1 MRRKEIDSG
10 TEVVD
15 DPEFAQAVSKAKAA
29 MASRFAPSQTVARAG
44 TMLRMVQQGLRDMQ
58 EVDRDRILLGFLGIV
73 VFGRS
78 MTLVM
83 QNLRRHDQVA
93 FDSWYALWQE
103 EMKGD
108 SLMRYFCDLRTMVIH
123 HDAPAIGILLAG
135 FGENVPPI
143 GSITIDGLPLP
154 ERHLGQPL
162 DDTSM
167 GNLSRLYVA
176 YLQRMFDSFAPVA
189 FEIQDRLI
197 EAESR

>member
-1 MRRKEIDSG
+1 M
-10 TEVVD
+10 
-15 DPEFAQAVSKAKAA
+15 AVSSGGQLLTQILE
-29 MASRFAPSQTVARAG
+29 MRMISQLFSHQSSGMVRDRLPVAISD
-44 TMLRMVQQGLRDMQ
+44 Q
-58 EVDRDRILLGFLGIV
+58 DRILLGFLGVV

-83 QNLRRHDQVA
+83 QNLRSHDQEA

-103 EMKGD
+103 EIKDD
-108 SLMRYFCDLRTMVIH
+108 SLMRYFCDLRTKVIH
-123 HDAPAIGILLAG
+123 HDAPAINILLAG

-189 FEIQDRLI
+189 FAVQDRLI